1 MPRKDAAAILKL
13 SDIVVINMTQRLK
26 TINDFATLR
35 QANDFYQRRNVMLL
49 VGRYDRNS
57 KYNTKNITRY
67 LKEKKLVS
75 AVPYNTL
82 FLEACSE
89 GNIIEFMLRAKNV
102 TDESDTNNIFI
113 KEIKSIDEGIIFKLQ
128 ELQMKI

>member
-1 MPRKDAAAILKL
+1 M
-13 SDIVVINMTQRLK
+13 VIYR
-26 TINDFATLR
+26 
-35 QANDFYQRRNVMLL
+35 
-49 VGRYDRNS
+49 
-57 KYNTKNITRY
+57 YNTKNITRY

-89 GNIIEFMLRAKNV
+89 GKIIEFMLRAKNV

>member
-1 MPRKDAAAILKL
+1 MISPIFNMFKVRFDIMDKLHVL
-13 SDIVVINMTQRLK
+13 SD
-26 TINDFATLR
+26 D
-35 QANDFYQRRNVMLL
+35 
-49 VGRYDRNS
+49 S
-57 KYNTKNITRY
+57 KYNVKNAQKYIG
-67 LKEKKLVS
+67 EKTLVT
-75 AVPYNTL
+75 VPYNTL

-89 GNIIEFMLRAKNV
+89 GNILEFMLRAKNV

>member
-1 MPRKDAAAILKL
+1 
-13 SDIVVINMTQRLK
+13 
-26 TINDFATLR
+26 
-35 QANDFYQRRNVMLL
+35 MLL

-67 LKEKKLVS
+67 LKEKKIVS

-82 FLEACSE
+82 FFEACSE
-89 GNIIEFMLRAKNV
+89 GSIIEFMLKAKNI
-102 TDESDTNNIFI
+102 TDETDTNSIFI